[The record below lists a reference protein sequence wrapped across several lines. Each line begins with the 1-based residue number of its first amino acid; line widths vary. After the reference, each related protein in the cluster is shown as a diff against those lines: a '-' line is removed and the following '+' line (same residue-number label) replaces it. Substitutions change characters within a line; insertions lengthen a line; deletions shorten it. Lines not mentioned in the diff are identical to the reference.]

1 MGEDIKLEESSG
13 NVFVDIG
20 FSEDEA
26 ERELLRSD
34 LAFEIY
40 RILEERKLAQSEIE
54 KVLGIDQSDV
64 SRLKNGEFQ
73 RFSLERLLTFLN
85 RLNRDIEIR
94 ITPTED
100 MYGHQRVVTTY
111 RDASSLNNCKKN
123 LSKQNRSKQ
132 RSSIMR
138 KPNMNRE
145 SPVQIGNFM
154 PLCKLTANEVGP
166 QASEEDLAEILRSFN
181 SRDILIALAR
191 INLLLQSSDNFAK
204 CESILRK
211 NFCTPVLLN
220 AIDASEKLRDRII
233 FNRESTLY
241 LLSKSVSVSNP
252 SSPHAPDATVG
263 SRNNLARC
271 YLIANA
277 LMEAKSTAVTA
288 GPSRQQRTTSVAE
301 LIPSREYAINPSPWP
316 HIKRSLVRSEEY
328 WSRLNLKMKARTF
341 DVCETFSRSTG
352 LTRKDYQYLI
362 FGLLTVALKFSQT
375 EILNGSALFIDTKQ
389 HPRLTPL
396 YNKLLKHICISI
408 DELASTLH
416 GEEKFSLPI
425 EFRAWRKFPL
435 VKLHENE
442 IFSIDNGFLKDKL
455 ETGVFWIIRDK
466 LEKDEKDKGNQIIQL
481 QGEVFEGYAASIIE
495 RGINAQTPSRVETC
509 IRSPKYIQKTEK
521 ECTDIAVCDGEALTL
536 LECKSPVL
544 AARTKFS
551 NNFSNFRNGI
561 RRNVMK
567 GIKQLSNAIQ
577 LLGHA
582 KESEMREVQGIDMS
596 TVKKIY
602 PVLVLSDPI
611 FSLVFMNRY
620 FNFEF
625 KNIVRYC
632 DLKPHLK
639 IMPLSVLTVEDLEY
653 LEPYLKDTP
662 LHVHLDNWLQVFNRN
677 ESLPFGEYLRYLRER
692 EPRENPYI
700 EQEFKRIHADIME
713 YFTSRG
719 VE

>member
-1 MGEDIKLEESSG
+1 VSSG

-20 FSEDEA
+20 FSEEEA

-40 RILEERKLAQSEIE
+40 SILEERKLAQSEIG
-54 KVLGIDQSDV
+54 KVLDIDQSDV

-85 RLNRDIEIR
+85 RLNRDVEIR
-94 ITPTED
+94 ITPTKD

-111 RDASSLNNCKKN
+111 RDASSLKNRKKN
-123 LSKQNRSKQ
+123 LSKQNQSKQ
-132 RSSIMR
+132 KSSMMR
-138 KPNMNRE
+138 KPNMNRV
-145 SPVQIGNFM
+145 SPVQIGNFV

-166 QASEEDLAEILRSFN
+166 LASEEDLAEILRSFN
-181 SRDILIALAR
+181 SREILIALAR
-191 INLLLQSSDNFAK
+191 INLLLQCSDNFAK

-211 NFCTPVLLN
+211 NFCTPVLQN
-220 AIDASEKLRDRII
+220 AIDASEELRGRII

-241 LLSKSVSVSNP
+241 LLSKSIGVSNP
-252 SSPHAPDATVG
+252 RSPHAPDATLG
-263 SRNNLARC
+263 ARNNLARC

-288 GPSRQQRTTSVAE
+288 GPSKQQRTTSVAE

-328 WSRLNLKMKARTF
+328 WSRLKMKTRGF
-341 DVCETFSRSTG
+341 DVCETLLHSTG
-352 LTRKDYQYLI
+352 LTREDYQYLI
-362 FGLLTVALKFSQT
+362 FSILAVAMKFSQT
-375 EILNGSALFIDTKQ
+375 DILDGNALFIDTKKY
-389 HPRLTPL
+389 PRLTPL

-416 GEEKFSLPI
+416 GEEKCSLPN
-425 EFRAWRKFPL
+425 EFRAWRKYPL
-435 VKLHENE
+435 VKLRENE
-442 IFSIDNGFLKDKL
+442 ILSIDNGFLKDKL
-455 ETGVFWIIRDK
+455 ETGVFWIIQDGLK
-466 LEKDEKDKGNQIIQL
+466 KDEKNKGNQIIQL
-481 QGEVFEGYAASIIE
+481 QGEIFEDYAASIIE
-495 RGINAQTPSRVETC
+495 RGINNQTPSRVETC
-509 IRSPKYIQKTEK
+509 IRSPKYVQKTEK
-521 ECTDIAVCDGEALTL
+521 ECTDIAVIGGEALAL

-551 NNFSNFRNGI
+551 NNYSNFRNGI

-582 KESEMREVQGIDMS
+582 NESEMRKVQGIDMT

-611 FSLVFMNRY
+611 FSLVFMNRN

-653 LEPYLKDTP
+653 LEPYLNDTP
-662 LHVHLDNWLQVFNRN
+662 LHVHLDNWLQIFNRN
-677 ESLPFGEYLRYLRER
+677 ESLPFGEYLRFLREK